1 MSNLP
6 ADTVSL
12 ETIASTLGPFR
23 KGLPEPQLV
32 AIQEYLSL
40 LLSWNRA
47 INLTAIENPAEILT
61 RHFGESLFAASIL
74 KLEKSRLADVGTGP
88 GFPGLPLRIVV
99 PDLELTLIES
109 NLKKCAFL
117 VETCQ
122 RLKFSNVE
130 IMKKRFEEV
139 VNLKQ
144 GFDFICSRALGE
156 FPIFLPWALQAL
168 KSGGSIVLWLG
179 TEESVRLVRR
189 KEFTWQPA
197 IPIPE
202 SRRRV
207 ILIGRKPK

>member
-1 MSNLP
+1 M
-6 ADTVSL
+6 
-12 ETIASTLGPFR
+12 
-23 KGLPEPQLV
+23 
-32 AIQEYLSL
+32 
-40 LLSWNRA
+40 
-47 INLTAIENPAEILT
+47 NLTAIENPAEILP

-74 KLEKSRLADVGTGP
+74 RLEKSRLADVGTGP

-99 PDLELTLIES
+99 PDLALTLIES

-122 RLKFSNVE
+122 RLEFSNVE
-130 IMKKRFEEV
+130 IVKKRFEEV
-139 VNLKQ
+139 GNSDQ
-144 GFDFICSRALGE
+144 GFDFVCSRALGE

-168 KSGGSIVLWLG
+168 KPGGSIVLWLG
-179 TEESVRLVRR
+179 TEESVRLARR
-189 KEFTWQPA
+189 REFTWVST